1 MPQQFLQGLSDVK
14 DGVHSDFVIRSF
26 IQNLRNIDS
35 EPKEEAGKEITE
47 TTTILKVPRKK
58 TPAEVLVLKEFEDIT
73 SKKSQNMS
81 VEGSTQINAVNK
93 PNYSTTPLN
102 LTTHLEDFIL
112 PHEPSTQWVTEEL
125 SNENEKIV
133 KEDRVEEINSLNK
146 WQESLGSKK
155 SGNQVQMFTIP
166 ASTYQLANS
175 IPPPLPTLQSLP
187 LLYYYRYP

>member
-1 MPQQFLQGLSDVK
+1 VPQQFLQGLSDVK

-73 SKKSQNMS
+73 RKKSQNMS
-81 VEGSTQINAVNK
+81 VEGSTQINAV
-93 PNYSTTPLN
+93 STPLN
-102 LTTHLEDFIL
+102 VTTHLEDFIL

-146 WQESLGSKK
+146 WQESPGSKK